1 MQGNG
6 ADQYMPEIM
15 RLTDQPDWLYLLRE
29 YYEMYRFLP
38 AGGSKAIRSHQK
50 QVREAINRLIRE
62 NPMLRDVSPA
72 ALPVTAH
79 LRRALDEGRSGV
91 LAPVARALDA
101 VRGRLHWEYGYDR
114 LPKGLARAYGYAE
127 IAGPNG
133 PIPSSQVI
141 LGLVLFAPGCIYPA
155 HAHQGITESYI
166 CLSGSVS
173 ENDYGVYAPGS
184 SIYNPPGH
192 AHRITV
198 SDLEPALLAYAWMGE
213 PAVLSGNK
221 MVLGTPRV
229 KA

>member
-1 MQGNG
+1 MEAVNLEPQVE
-6 ADQYMPEIM
+6 EI
-15 RLTDQPDWLYLLRE
+15 RVKDRPDWNYLLRE

-50 QVREAINRLIRE
+50 RVREAISRLMKL
-62 NPMLRDVSPA
+62 NPVLRPSLPA
-72 ALPVTAH
+72 DLPVTAH
-79 LRRALDEGRSGV
+79 LRRALDEGRSAT

-101 VRGRLHWEYGYDR
+101 VRRDLHWEYGYDR
-114 LPKGLARAYGYAE
+114 VPKGLARAYGYCE

-133 PIPSSQVI
+133 PIPSSEVI
-141 LGLVLFAPGCIYPA
+141 LGLVLFAPGCTYPA
-155 HAHQGITESYI
+155 HAHSGITESYI

-198 SDLEPALLAYAWMGE
+198 SDLEPALLAYAWIGDPE
-213 PAVLSGNK
+213 VLAGNK
-221 MVLGTPRV
+221 MVLGVPRT
-229 KA
+229 K

>member
-1 MQGNG
+1 MEAVNLEPQVE
-6 ADQYMPEIM
+6 EI
-15 RLTDQPDWLYLLRE
+15 RVKDRPDWNYLLRE

-50 QVREAINRLIRE
+50 RVREAISRLMKL
-62 NPMLRDVSPA
+62 NPVLRPSLPA
-72 ALPVTAH
+72 DLPVTAH
-79 LRRALDEGRSGV
+79 LRRALDEGRSAA

-101 VRGRLHWEYGYDR
+101 VRRDLHWEYGYDR
-114 LPKGLARAYGYAE
+114 VPKGLARAYGYCE

-133 PIPSSQVI
+133 PIPSSEVI
-141 LGLVLFAPGCIYPA
+141 LGLVLFAPGCTYPA
-155 HAHQGITESYI
+155 HAHSGITESYI

-198 SDLEPALLAYAWMGE
+198 SDQEPALLAYAWIGDPE
-213 PAVLSGNK
+213 VLAGNK
-221 MVLGTPRV
+221 MVLGVPRT
-229 KA
+229 K